1 MWKAIINWINSKAY
15 RCEHNWE
22 QISKTNV
29 YDESSSGKY
38 PTTVRCVYRCV
49 KCCESKTINL

>member
-22 QISKTNV
+22 EVSTVSV
-29 YDESSSGKY
+29 YDDPFNKM
-38 PTTVRCVYRCV
+38 PCQTKWIYRCT
-49 KCCESKTINL
+49 KCCESKIIKS